1 MLKNALMTALVTTV
15 VGVGFLAS
23 AEAQTAAGGPSP
35 SIQMQGAA
43 KITPVATVK
52 MKTWVYVRKL
62 HGPRYRH
69 RHGHYVYSYHG
80 YWYAKPWWR
89 HMHVTA
95 RRVHHHAY
103 VGV

>member
-1 MLKNALMTALVTTV
+1 MLKNVLMTALVTTV

-23 AEAQTAAGGPSP
+23 AEAQAAAGGSSP
-35 SIQMQGAA
+35 SIQGAA
-43 KITPVATVK
+43 NISPAASVK

-62 HGPRYRH
+62 HGPRFRH
-69 RHGHYVYSYHG
+69 RHGHYVYSYRG

-89 HMHVTA
+89 HVHVTA
-95 RRVHHHAY
+95 RRMHHHAY